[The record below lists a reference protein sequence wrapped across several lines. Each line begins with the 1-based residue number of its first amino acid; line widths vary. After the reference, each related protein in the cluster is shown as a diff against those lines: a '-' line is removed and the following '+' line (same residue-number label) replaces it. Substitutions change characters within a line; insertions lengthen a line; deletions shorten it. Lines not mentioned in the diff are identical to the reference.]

1 MLIRSWT
8 LFGLES
14 ANLDSKSATTHLVF
28 VDWKSDTR
36 KRNVRYEI
44 PSTFKRLDVVS
55 ALIGSFSKILL
66 KVLLW
71 PKANKEERKT
81 SKASFWTN
89 RVSPIHYN
97 TIPLLSLVLG
107 LFGFFLLLGFSYWTH
122 SWSCDF
128 HWCFL
133 YFGLFCISVLRNNHL
148 FFKWGSRFH
157 SRTYI
162 LNSRGVFNTYSQVCE
177 VSSGQK

>member
-71 PKANKEERKT
+71 PKANNYSCLRKQLEKKNEH
-81 SKASFWTN
+81 SE
-89 RVSPIHYN
+89 
-97 TIPLLSLVLG
+97 
-107 LFGFFLLLGFSYWTH
+107 FL
-122 SWSCDF
+122 D
-128 HWCFL
+128 
-133 YFGLFCISVLRNNHL
+133 
-148 FFKWGSRFH
+148 
-157 SRTYI
+157 
-162 LNSRGVFNTYSQVCE
+162 
-177 VSSGQK
+177 